1 MLNPLNMPTGQL
13 LLFLVITAIPILPNL
28 WSIWHAYN
36 RDFPTVNEKAIWMA
50 ICVFVPVLG
59 GLAYLIFG
67 RPRAKR
73 PGANG

>member
-1 MLNPLNMPTGQL
+1 
-13 LLFLVITAIPILPNL
+13 
-28 WSIWHAYN
+28 
-36 RDFPTVNEKAIWMA
+36 VNEKAIWMA